1 MPPDRSDDPS
11 SLRPRSR
18 QPSATRINVK
28 RQEKFSSHGSDLVRH
43 VERRSG
49 RAHGDGVRISN
60 ERNLSSDESEEDNT
74 RRLGR
79 AKRVNT
85 LSKDYTEDEETAIIK
100 KFDRKLVLF
109 LAFLYLLSFLDRSST
124 HTSYC
129 LKARSDRYRH
139 WQRENCWP
147 RESATV
153 VRHPV

>member
-1 MPPDRSDDPS
+1 MAPDRNDDPS

-18 QPSATRINVK
+18 QPSATRISVK
-28 RQEKFSSHGSDLVRH
+28 QHEKFNSHGSDLGRH

-49 RAHGDGVRISN
+49 RAHEDDIRTSN
-60 ERNLSSDESEEDNT
+60 ERNLSSDESDEDD
-74 RRLGR
+74 RRRFRR

-85 LSKDYTEDEETAIIK
+85 LSKDYTEDEETTIIK

-129 LKARSDRYRH
+129 LMARSDRYRH
-139 WQRENCWP
+139 WQRENRWP

-153 VRHPV
+153 VGYSI